1 VAQALAFGLVMGTS
15 DLLRSTVIRIRHR
28 VLRSIIGGIL
38 FYQFVIVVVFCFERS
53 LRIGADYPA
62 IVLHYS
68 LLAVVLR
75 IVVVLLTNIAL
86 TITVALQHC
95 ATL

>member
-1 VAQALAFGLVMGTS
+1 MAQALAFGLVMGTS
-15 DLLRSTVIRIRHR
+15 DLLRSTAIRIRHR

-86 TITVALQHC
+86 AITVALQHC